1 MLGGWFVVAALFW
14 IVVAVATFATTFD
27 AIRFSREE
35 YVAAFGRTNLRVFFV
50 GAPLFVLVCGAGIAA
65 PFVYYLWGRRRL
77 ESARQHGGRQ
87 AAGLGSVDDSEW
99 PGGSSSPTRTLAEAE
114 QRYESLVS
122 GFYGSPESLT
132 GGGQQQVAAGD
143 IATALFFFQKA
154 IDLLHT
160 QYCFNGMQQRTP
172 GDRDTK
178 ITDAYLSALR
188 RVREQW
194 SQAAVDGTVAEV
206 THRLR
211 TISTAC
217 REAGLD
223 PHRYLR
229 ALTELEQI
237 APDVDVSRIFWKNPS
252 A

>member
-1 MLGGWFVVAALFW
+1 M
-14 IVVAVATFATTFD
+14 AVATFATTFD

-50 GAPLFVLVCGAGIAA
+50 GAPLFVLLCGAGLTA

-77 ESARQHGGRQ
+77 ENVRQHGGRQ
-87 AAGLGSVDDSEW
+87 VAGLRSVDGSDR
-99 PGGSSSPTRTLAEAE
+99 PDGSSSPAQTLADAE

-122 GFYGSPESLT
+122 GFYGSPESLAR
-132 GGGQQQVAAGD
+132 GGQQQVAAGD
-143 IATALFFFQKA
+143 GATALYFFQKA

-160 QYCFNGMQQRTP
+160 LYCFNGMQQRTP
-172 GDRDTK
+172 GGRDAH

-194 SQAAVDGTVAEV
+194 PQAAVDGTVAEV

-223 PHRYLR
+223 PDRYLR